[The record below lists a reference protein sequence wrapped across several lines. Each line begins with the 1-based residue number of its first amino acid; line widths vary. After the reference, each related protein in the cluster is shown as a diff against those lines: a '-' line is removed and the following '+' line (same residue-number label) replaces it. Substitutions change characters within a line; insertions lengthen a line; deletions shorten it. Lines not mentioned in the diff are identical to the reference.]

1 MFTLR
6 TDQLDVEEE
15 VEEMRQEEGEEE
27 AAAAAA
33 AASFPE
39 AATSTKVTEVRRPNH
54 QGDPLWVQGRDWG
67 SAARRSQ

>member
-15 VEEMRQEEGEEE
+15 VEEMRQEEEEE
-27 AAAAAA
+27 EAAAAA

-39 AATSTKVTEVRRPNH
+39 AATSTRVTEVRRPNH

-67 SAARRSQ
+67 AASRRSQ